1 MKQPFKALMTSKAKF
16 VPLVLVAA
24 LLAGCTTDGGAPST
38 TPQGDQNA
46 DSVSVM
52 PMVSG
57 EQGQE
62 PQITAPQGNPPA
74 ELVTEDIYLGAGAE
88 ALADSTLTVHY
99 TLMAWSSGEIV
110 ESSWIGDPATFPL
123 SGVILGWQQGIPGM
137 KEGGRRLL
145 VIPAS
150 LGYGETGQGPIAPNE
165 TLIFVVDLIK
175 VN

>member
-1 MKQPFKALMTSKAKF
+1 
-16 VPLVLVAA
+16 
-24 LLAGCTTDGGAPST
+24 
-38 TPQGDQNA
+38 
-46 DSVSVM
+46 
-52 PMVSG
+52 
-57 EQGQE
+57 
-62 PQITAPQGNPPA
+62 
-74 ELVTEDIYLGAGAE
+74 
-88 ALADSTLTVHY
+88 
-99 TLMAWSSGEIV
+99 MAWSSGEIV